1 MARPRLGERRLTQ
14 TSFRLLP
21 LELEAI
27 KVAAERDLKPT
38 SNWIRLAVQEKL
50 ERDNNG

>member
-1 MARPRLGERRLTQ
+1 MARPRLSERRLTQ

-21 LELEAI
+21 LEFEAI
-27 KVAAERDLKPT
+27 KVAAERDLMPT
-38 SNWIRLAVQEKL
+38 SVWIRLALQEKL

>member
-1 MARPRLGERRLTQ
+1 MARPRLGNRRLTQ

-27 KVAAERDLKPT
+27 KVAAERNLMPT
-38 SNWIRLAVQEKL
+38 STWIRLAIQEKL
-50 ERDNNG
+50 AREDNA